1 MVDTYTRF
9 EDIPNFSAA
18 AVQAAKAF
26 IEPSYY
32 NDDILT
38 APLINRS
45 AFFDGLASG
54 SSPETSVPFLN
65 PLDAS
70 IEENVASP
78 DESIMAEIHGI
89 TGGSQSARINYKDQ
103 VWGANRLLTTL
114 RGVDIMAEIAA
125 RDERY
130 WIERRKTHLVTV
142 LSAIATTAGAKF
154 TVNGGTNVASVDLL
168 IDGKGLFGDA
178 QAKATTVV
186 MHSTQQRY
194 LAKGNLGFVAPVDSN
209 TLFGTVHGMTIVVSD
224 SMPVGLIAIVAD
236 NAFSYGE
243 ANLGTYAMRYEAN
256 ERAARGWGTDIL
268 VSRKQYVLHPQG
280 FRFVGLIDPKNASP
294 TIAEMNNGND
304 WELLAGI
311 NDKQVPFRFVKVA
324 AAPTTGA

>member
-1 MVDTYTRF
+1 VAYTRF

-18 AVQAAKAF
+18 AVQAAKGF
-26 IEPSYY
+26 IDPTFY

-38 APLINRS
+38 SPIITQS
-45 AFFDGLASG
+45 ATFDAIAQAG
-54 SSPETSVPFLN
+54 SPETSVPFLN

-78 DESIMAEIHGI
+78 DESILAEIHGI
-89 TGGSQSARINYKDQ
+89 TGGSQSARLNYKDQ
-103 VWGANRLLTTL
+103 VWGSNPLLTTH
-114 RGVDIMAEIAA
+114 RGIDVMAEIAA

-130 WIERRKTHLVTV
+130 WVERRKTHLVTV
-142 LSAIATTAGAKF
+142 LSAIATTAGANF

-168 IDGKGLFGDA
+168 IDGKGMFGDA

-194 LAKGNLGFVAPVDSN
+194 LSKGQLGFVAPADSN
-209 TLFGTVHGMTIVVSD
+209 TLFGTVHGMNIVVSD
-224 SMPVGLIAIVAD
+224 SMPVGLIAIVAEE
-236 NAFSYGE
+236 AFSYGE
-243 ANLGTYAMRYEAN
+243 ANLGSYAMRYEAS

-268 VSRKQYVLHPQG
+268 VSRKQYILHPQG
-280 FRFVGLIDPKNASP
+280 FRFVGAVDPKNASP

-311 NDKQVPFRFVKVA
+311 NPKQVPFRFVKVA
-324 AAPTTGA
+324 ATPPVAGA